1 MFGLSSA
8 LALTNYGFQV
18 DVKEKSNNILN
29 GASSIN
35 QYRLHRGYHYP
46 RSKETAEECL
56 DGLKTFKRKYG
67 DCVVNGGYNSYVF
80 NSFRG

>member
-1 MFGLSSA
+1 MVYPKVVVEVFGLSSA

-46 RSKETAEECL
+46 RVKKHEECL
-56 DGLKTFKRKYG
+56 DGLKTFKESMEI
-67 DCVVNGGYNSYVF
+67 VWSMVE
-80 NSFRG
+80 